1 MVFEGQFWFI
11 NIKFSTCRKHIKH
24 RLKFTKMASS
34 CLKVN
39 TNILNNLNVTSIQ
52 CSYTC
57 SIPSNA
63 LIVIKSETTLSQ
75 QINK

>member
-1 MVFEGQFWFI
+1 
-11 NIKFSTCRKHIKH
+11 
-24 RLKFTKMASS
+24 MASS